1 MNVATIPT
9 TSTGTSIHDGFYTV
23 VGYHAHYT
31 FRLVT
36 NDADAA
42 FAPGKQVISYLVGPC
57 NESDYMAFGFVV
69 NGRLIVWKR
78 FQQGYERI
86 QAAARFL
93 IAGNHANHGK
103 AYALQSGRC
112 YICNR
117 TLTTPESI
125 AAGIGPTCAGKV
137 A

>member
-1 MNVATIPT
+1 MNSAVAPTIA
-9 TSTGTSIHDGFYTV
+9 STGIHDGFYTV

-42 FAPGKQVISYLVGPC
+42 FAPGKQIISYLTGPC
-57 NESDYMAFGFVV
+57 NESDYVAFGFVI

-78 FQQGYERI
+78 FAQGYERI

-93 IAGNHANHGK
+93 LSGNPGEHGK
-103 AYALQSGRC
+103 AYALESGRC